1 MLDALETLEAV
12 EPLTEALNEPGEGA
26 LLKSLLD
33 GDREAAEAV
42 VDRTFRQVY
51 ASLYRFCGDAD
62 LAADLAQETYRKAWE
77 ALPGFDGRARLS
89 TWLHRIA
96 YTTFLN
102 HQRAAGRWRPL
113 EDADAVPDP
122 APAPSEDLDRRDRAE
137 RLRAAVGL
145 LPEPLRWTL
154 TARFWTGLSAEDIAR
169 AEGVT
174 AVAVRKRLKKAL
186 GLLSRALEEA

>member
-12 EPLTEALNEPGEGA
+12 QPLDEALNEPGEGA

-33 GDREAAEAV
+33 GDREAAEALV
-42 VDRTFRQVY
+42 ERTFRQVY
-51 ASLYRFCGDAD
+51 ASLFRFCGDPD

-113 EDADAVPDP
+113 EEADALPDP
-122 APAPSEDLDRRDRAE
+122 APGPPEDLDRRDRAE

-145 LPEPLRWTL
+145 LPESLRCTL
-154 TARFWTGLSAEDIAR
+154 TARFWTGLSADDIAR

-174 AVAVRKRLKKAL
+174 AVAVRKRLKKAMARL
-186 GLLSRALEEA
+186 ARSLEEA

>member
-1 MLDALETLEAV
+1 MLDALETLETV
-12 EPLTEALNEPGEGA
+12 EPIVKAVIEPGEGA

-33 GDREAAEAV
+33 GDREAAEKV
-42 VDRTFRQVY
+42 VERTFRQVY
-51 ASLYRFCGDAD
+51 ASLFRFCGDAD

-113 EDADAVPDP
+113 EEADALPDP
-122 APAPSEDLDRRDRAE
+122 APALPEDLDRQDREA
-137 RLRAAVGL
+137 RLRAAVRL
-145 LPEPLRWTL
+145 LPEALRWTL
-154 TARFWTGLSAEDIAR
+154 TARFWTGLSADDIAR
-169 AEGVT
+169 AEGVS
-174 AVAVRKRLKKAL
+174 AVAVRKRLKKAM